1 MTQLPFNAAQ
11 FEPSSGLNPWV
22 DGWHPVVLTS
32 IEPKGNQ
39 GGDSG
44 RLECVIQAL
53 DGPHKGTNQRFGLN
67 LWHSN
72 PQTVEIAN
80 RFLSAITY
88 VTIGMQ
94 GRLNFNDTSEL
105 LNIPFLI
112 QASRQKDNPNMN
124 NFNAVKDV
132 QGGDPKTGTGRGQ
145 VQIVSAAPTG
155 AAPAHSFT
163 PPNGAPAFAPPPAA
177 GGPAP
182 FAPPPA
188 ATAPAPAGW
197 APPGGAAPAA
207 APAPAPAGWAP
218 PQGAAPAPA
227 QQYQQPQQ
235 SQFQQPAPAAP
246 APGGWT
252 PPGGAP
258 APAGGQPSWMPPR

>member
-11 FEPSSGLNPWV
+11 FEPSTGLNPWV

-80 RFLSAITY
+80 RQLSAITY

-124 NFNAVKDV
+124 DFRAVKDI
-132 QGGDPKTGTGRGQ
+132 QGGDPKTGTGPG
-145 VQIVSAAPTG
+145 SG
-155 AAPAHSFT
+155 WL
-163 PPNGAPAFAPPPAA
+163 G
-177 GGPAP
+177 
-182 FAPPPA
+182 
-188 ATAPAPAGW
+188 TAPAA
-197 APPGGAAPAA
+197 AAAAAPAA
-207 APAPAPAGWAP
+207 GL
-218 PQGAAPAPA
+218 
-227 QQYQQPQQ
+227 
-235 SQFQQPAPAAP
+235 SAPAAP
-246 APGGWT
+246 AANAGLGASPGCRSGPGSGPGSGWLGT
-252 PPGGAP
+252 ATGRSSGAYGGSARLGT
-258 APAGGQPSWMPPR
+258 AALISL

>member
-1 MTQLPFNAAQ
+1 MTHLPFNAAQ
-11 FEPSSGLNPWV
+11 FEPSTGLNPWV

-80 RFLSAITY
+80 RQLSAITY

-124 NFNAVKDV
+124 DFRAVKDI

-145 VQIVSAAPTG
+145 VQIVQAAPAG
-155 AAPAHSFT
+155 GAPAHSFT
-163 PPNGAPAFAPPPAA
+163 APAGAPAFTPPNPA
-177 GGPAP
+177 GGPTQ
-182 FAPPPA
+182 FAAPPA
-188 ATAPAPAGW
+188 ATAPAPAPGGW
-197 APPGGAAPAA
+197 AQPQQQQQQQQPQQPAFQPQQPQQPTQA
-207 APAPAPAGWAP
+207 WAP

-227 QQYQQPQQ
+227 P
-235 SQFQQPAPAAP
+235 AP
-246 APGGWT
+246 APGGWAP
-252 PPGGAP
+252 PPGAAP
-258 APAGGQPSWMPPR
+258 APTAGQPAWAPPR